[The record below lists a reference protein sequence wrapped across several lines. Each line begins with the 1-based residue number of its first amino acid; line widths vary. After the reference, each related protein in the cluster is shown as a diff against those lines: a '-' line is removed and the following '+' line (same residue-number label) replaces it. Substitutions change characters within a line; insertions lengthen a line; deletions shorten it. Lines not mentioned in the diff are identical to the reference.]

1 MTVEKVTGKK
11 INIFRDVKPENFVL
25 GLKDGENFNMIHMI
39 DFGLATTY
47 VDIKGDI
54 IKIIN
59 DDILIKLEENGMIHF
74 SILSN

>member
-1 MTVEKVTGKK
+1 MTNEKVTGKK

-47 VDIKGDI
+47 VDIKGDL
-54 IKIIN
+54 IKIIHDN
-59 DDILIKLEENGMIHF
+59 I
-74 SILSN
+74 